1 LRRITG
7 NHEVGFHHEG
17 CGLSLSSAMTAIV
30 RRVGSFSKLLTEPS
44 ARGFSKVTG
53 LPLCRIAG
61 TPGYSSGA
69 GLPESSFQI
78 APGENGGC
86 CLAFRRNL
94 RKQKAE
100 DHGVVFR
107 AQEPNHQCR
116 GRATSSGFTLTC
128 RPLCFLGGAL
138 GLGFALAGNRHQHF
152 ALARCRL
159 LGLTPLGR

>member
-1 LRRITG
+1 MVVLLSTPSSRSFLMTVSRSRGSCSLMT
-7 NHEVGFHHEG
+7 VVRSRSRS
-17 CGLSLSSAMTAIV
+17 LSLS
-30 RRVGSFSKLLTEPS
+30 RWPS
-44 ARGFSKVTG
+44 PTVTPAPTGPAR
-53 LPLCRIAG
+53 
-61 TPGYSSGA
+61 
-69 GLPESSFQI
+69 
-78 APGENGGC
+78 PGENGCC